1 VSLAE
6 ERGWSLTTY
15 LKGACPWTTAPVS
28 GPSPAFTA
36 SCDDWRANLADEL
49 AAEKPYDVV
58 FTAALAHTPYTVS
71 AADRDTVLRDGFVNA
86 WKQAGTAAIVAIVD
100 NPDFEED
107 PNKCLRNASAADCT
121 EPRKDVLDRV
131 DPLALAGAE
140 TGATVLDF
148 SDKYCDE
155 TVCFSVIG
163 GANVYRDQDHLTRT
177 FALTLGPA
185 IGAAI
190 EAKLH

>member
-1 VSLAE
+1 M
-6 ERGWSLTTY
+6 
-15 LKGACPWTTAPVS
+15 
-28 GPSPAFTA
+28 
-36 SCDDWRANLADEL
+36 
-49 AAEKPYDVV
+49 

-71 AADRDTVLRDGFVNA
+71 AADHDTVLRDGFANA
-86 WKQAGTAAIVAIVD
+86 WKQAGTAAIVTIVD

-107 PNKCLRNASAADCT
+107 PNKCLRNAPASSCT
-121 EPRKDVLDRV
+121 ELRKDVLDAV

-140 TGATVLDF
+140 AGATVLDF
-148 SDKYCDE
+148 TDSYCDD

-190 EAKLH
+190 AAAIASGR